1 MKLDKQG
8 KVIFITKVIS
18 IVGFLFFSTLIIFVF
33 LQPPETG
40 VGLFIMIMAL
50 IASSGITILF
60 INRNQDSIYE
70 FVISKDIR
78 YLKNIIIGSKK

>member
-1 MKLDKQG
+1 MNKQR
-8 KVIFITKVIS
+8 KVIFIAKVIS
-18 IVGFLFFSTLIIFVF
+18 IVGFLFFSTIIIFVF

-40 VGLFIMIMAL
+40 LGLFIMIVAL

-60 INRNQDSIYE
+60 INKNQNNIYE
-70 FVISKDIR
+70 FVISRNVR